1 MRAAAFAKRNLKEL
15 LRDPLT
21 LFFGLG
27 FPLVLLVLMNVIQRN
42 VPVQIFALETL
53 APGIALFG
61 LTFLALFSGL
71 LLARDRTSAFLA
83 RLTASP
89 MTAADFLLG
98 YLLPLLPLAVG
109 QSAICLGA
117 AAVLGLPLSWNLL
130 AVVLSLI
137 PSALL
142 FTALGLLCGTLFN
155 DKQVRYVRGDSDQR
169 HGVAGGDL
177 VRPVPGGRGL
187 PPDRLRAPLRPRGG
201 GGQGRPGRG
210 LGRPAGASA
219 VGVRLGGG
227 VDGPGGVAVPLENG
241 GTSGGKHPV
250 FPTSGGFFWKSFAG
264 WALQS
269 LSPCDTIS
277 HHPKRHRR
285 AAKAR
290 KGEEQWAFS
299 AALRGQTHS
308 TPSLWRGRNPRRAC
322 RPPRRWPAP

>member
-137 PSALL
+137 PSACCSSPWACCAARCL
-142 FTALGLLCGTLFN
+142 TTSRWAVCAGPSSPTP
-155 DKQVRYVRGDSDQR
+155 RRGWRGS
-169 HGVAGGDL
+169 GSTCPWWAGPSAGSPT
-177 VRPVPGGRGL
+177 RSPSSTGR
-187 PPDRLRAPLRPRGG
+187 R
-201 GGQGRPGRG
+201 
-210 LGRPAGASA
+210 
-219 VGVRLGGG
+219 
-227 VDGPGGVAVPLENG
+227 GPGPPWP
-241 GTSGGKHPV
+241 GTGPPCRGICCGCPSG
-250 FPTSGGFFWKSFAG
+250 
-264 WALQS
+264 
-269 LSPCDTIS
+269 
-277 HHPKRHRR
+277 RR
-285 AAKAR
+285 R
-290 KGEEQWAFS
+290 
-299 AALRGQTHS
+299 
-308 TPSLWRGRNPRRAC
+308 
-322 RPPRRWPAP
+322 